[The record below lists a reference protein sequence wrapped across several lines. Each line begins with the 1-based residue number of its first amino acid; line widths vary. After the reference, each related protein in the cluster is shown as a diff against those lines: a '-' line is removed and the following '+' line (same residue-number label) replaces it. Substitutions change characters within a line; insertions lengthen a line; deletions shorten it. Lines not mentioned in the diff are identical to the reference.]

1 MKDEQLIH
9 IRLGYSE
16 AVQSKRDILEAERTF
31 VQVLKDVKR
40 YHLIRREE
48 LKLKLLLLK
57 KIKELKT
64 NLNKINT
71 IIPKIKIPEILRS
84 DYAEKDTKKKV
95 KEISGSAMRQ
105 TDIEKELMELQR
117 KLKELE

>member
-1 MKDEQLIH
+1 MKI
-9 IRLGYSE
+9 
-16 AVQSKRDILEAERTF
+16 
-31 VQVLKDVKR
+31 
-40 YHLIRREE
+40 YHLIIKEE

-57 KIKELKT
+57 KIRELKT
-64 NLNKINT
+64 NLNRMNT
-71 IIPKIKIPEILRS
+71 IVPKIKIPEIIRG
-84 DYAEKDTKKKV
+84 DYAEKDANKKV

>member
-16 AVQSKRDILEAERTF
+16 AVQSKRDILEAERNF

-48 LKLKLLLLK
+48 LKLKLILLK